1 MGFKIKKI
9 KISANDALKK
19 ANEATAALERAARE
33 EAERAAR
40 EAERAAREAEK
51 AAREAAEEAEK
62 AAREAAEEAAAAA
75 AAEAKKQ
82 AEAIAAAAKKAE
94 EEAARAAEAARTAAE
109 EEAKRIAEEAAKA
122 AEALKQQ
129 TEDFARDQIKK
140 AVDSLVSEATT
151 MSAGAQEFVKQI
163 KEQVQNLVDLANID
177 ALKRKLL
184 DKAEELS
191 EEYLKTKIQPLA
203 EQIQLAAVP
212 KVKLDLPH
220 TEIKMDLFIFLLL
233 LDDKEKEPS
242 QNAIGV
248 LTTQLEQSITKLE
261 VPDVHVQFDLNKD
274 KIENVI
280 KDKIESEKDR
290 LVKAFLM
297 TFFSDYVAVFDVIM
311 KYLPK

>member
-1 MGFKIKKI
+1 MGLKIKKI
-9 KISANDALKK
+9 KISASDALNK

-51 AAREAAEEAEK
+51 AAREAAE
-62 AAREAAEEAAAAA
+62 AAAAEEA
-75 AAEAKKQ
+75 KRQ
-82 AEAIAAAAKKAE
+82 AEAIAVAAKKAE

-109 EEAKRIAEEAAKA
+109 EEAKRTAEEAAKA

-129 TEDFARDQIKK
+129 TEAFARDQIKK

-151 MSAGAQEFVKQI
+151 LSAGAQEFVKQI

-212 KVKLDLPH
+212 KVKLDLPNM
-220 TEIKMDLFIFLLL
+220 EIKMDLFIFLLL

-290 LVKAFLM
+290 LIKAFLM

>member
-51 AAREAAEEAEK
+51 AAREAAEEA
-62 AAREAAEEAAAAA
+62 AAAAA
-75 AAEAKKQ
+75 EEAKKQ

-274 KIENVI
+274 KIKNVI

>member
-1 MGFKIKKI
+1 MGLKIKKI
-9 KISANDALKK
+9 KISASDALNK

-51 AAREAAEEAEK
+51 AAREAAE
-62 AAREAAEEAAAAA
+62 AAA
-75 AAEAKKQ
+75 AAEVKRQ

-129 TEDFARDQIKK
+129 TEAFARDQIKK

-212 KVKLDLPH
+212 KVKLDLPNM
-220 TEIKMDLFIFLLL
+220 EIKMDLFIFLLL

-290 LVKAFLM
+290 LIKAFLM